1 MEEERIERREVA
13 REERKEV
20 QIVREVREIRIDI
33 ANEVQGG
40 SRLSKQKMTNRENA
54 DLKRAKALEQVWNN
68 RERNAGPTGE
78 SKVEQARV
86 VPKTC
91 EHKVGGRRSGP
102 RAKDAPWIG

>member
-1 MEEERIERREVA
+1 MEEERVERREVA

-20 QIVREVREIRIDI
+20 QIVREVREISIDI
-33 ANEVQGG
+33 ANEVQSGC
-40 SRLSKQKMTNRENA
+40 RLSEQKLTNRENA
-54 DLKRAKALEQVWNN
+54 DLKRAKTLEQVWNN
-68 RERNAGPTGE
+68 RERDADPTGE

-86 VPKTC
+86 VPKPC